1 MQAAAGM
8 KRLPPLALA
17 AALLLTACGGQ
28 SQPASGTPAPI
39 PWKHGII
46 VPKGDAGFELMAREK
61 GYYKAHG
68 VDVEFQQF
76 AGNVQLN
83 QALIAGVID
92 SGEESADPAFSADL
106 KGGTLKIIG
115 STIPGNPF
123 GVLARAGINSFSD
136 LKGKTIGVS
145 QPGALPDV
153 LMRAM
158 LKAKGVDPNSVTAVN
173 AGADAE
179 RYNAV
184 KGGKIDAAAVSSEF
198 VPMSKKDG
206 INLLGLANDVV
217 PLYPRF
223 VIVANG
229 DALKSRPDGAVRFLA
244 GEMEGLRY
252 ALSHRQ
258 EELQLTSR
266 TINLPVDDPRITY
279 LYDAIKDGNMVAPNC
294 DIPRAKI
301 EWLQNLRV
309 DLGIQKSKVDLNT
322 LIDDSFRQ
330 KALKLARASPA

>member
-1 MQAAAGM
+1 MR
-8 KRLPPLALA
+8 RLARLACA
-17 AALLLTACGGQ
+17 AALLVTACGGQ
-28 SQPASGTPAPI
+28 SQPKPGTEGPI

-46 VPKGDAGFELMAREK
+46 VPKGDAGFELMAQEK
-61 GYYKAHG
+61 GFYKAHG
-68 VDVEFQQF
+68 VEVEFQQF
-76 AGNVQLN
+76 AGNIQLN
-83 QALIAGVID
+83 QALIAGAID

-123 GVLARAGINSFSD
+123 AVFARPGISSFAD

-158 LKAKGVDPNSVTAVN
+158 LKAKGVDPGSVTAVN

-184 KGGKIDAAAVSSEF
+184 KGGKIDSAAISSEF
-198 VPMSKKDG
+198 VPQSKKDG
-206 INLLGLANDVV
+206 LNLLGLANDIV

-229 DALKSRPDGAVRFLA
+229 DALKSRPDGAIRFLA

-258 EELQLTSR
+258 EELQLTSK

-279 LYDAIKDGNMVAPNC
+279 LFDALKDGNMVAPNC
-294 DIPRAKI
+294 DIPREKI

-322 LIDDSFRQ
+322 LIDDSYRQ
-330 KALKLARASPA
+330 KALKQARPTPS